1 MANLIA
7 RIAVLLVLAA
17 AGMVLADRKEKID
30 LSVSLLL
37 FLAAVNV
44 TSFFSLKDN
53 RIVVVM
59 ILTVY
64 FLLYAGAKEL
74 LRRRAEKKENEC
86 KSNIRLRAPMQSSWS
101 DVFEFSCKFK
111 NIRAGSRSQSDI
123 AEELHME
130 GDAARIHQLVSLLVD
145 NAVKYTP
152 EGGKIHIFWRKNG
165 KKAEF
170 SVQNTCDTLPEGDL
184 NRLFDRF
191 YRADASRARESGGY
205 GIGLSV
211 AAAIVKAHKGKI
223 TAERTRDGIC
233 FKAVFPAKG

>member
-53 RIVVVM
+53 RIIVVM

-74 LRRRAEKKENEC
+74 LRRRAEKKRKC
-86 KSNIRLRAPMQSSWS
+86 KPNIRLRAPMQKCRS

-111 NIRAGSRSQSDI
+111 EPSGQDRTA
-123 AEELHME
+123 AEGELC
-130 GDAARIHQLVSLLVD
+130 R
-145 NAVKYTP
+145 
-152 EGGKIHIFWRKNG
+152 
-165 KKAEF
+165 
-170 SVQNTCDTLPEGDL
+170 
-184 NRLFDRF
+184 
-191 YRADASRARESGGY
+191 
-205 GIGLSV
+205 
-211 AAAIVKAHKGKI
+211 
-223 TAERTRDGIC
+223 
-233 FKAVFPAKG
+233 

>member
-74 LRRRAEKKENEC
+74 LRRRAEKNTFVVSFEKIPR
-86 KSNIRLRAPMQSSWS
+86 KYFLIYRKLR
-101 DVFEFSCKFK
+101 
-111 NIRAGSRSQSDI
+111 
-123 AEELHME
+123 
-130 GDAARIHQLVSLLVD
+130 
-145 NAVKYTP
+145 
-152 EGGKIHIFWRKNG
+152 
-165 KKAEF
+165 
-170 SVQNTCDTLPEGDL
+170 
-184 NRLFDRF
+184 
-191 YRADASRARESGGY
+191 
-205 GIGLSV
+205 
-211 AAAIVKAHKGKI
+211 
-223 TAERTRDGIC
+223 
-233 FKAVFPAKG
+233 

>member
-17 AGMVLADRKEKID
+17 VLADRKEKID

-74 LRRRAEKKENEC
+74 LRRRAEKK
-86 KSNIRLRAPMQSSWS
+86 
-101 DVFEFSCKFK
+101 
-111 NIRAGSRSQSDI
+111 
-123 AEELHME
+123 
-130 GDAARIHQLVSLLVD
+130 
-145 NAVKYTP
+145 
-152 EGGKIHIFWRKNG
+152 RK
-165 KKAEF
+165 
-170 SVQNTCDTLPEGDL
+170 
-184 NRLFDRF
+184 
-191 YRADASRARESGGY
+191 
-205 GIGLSV
+205 
-211 AAAIVKAHKGKI
+211 
-223 TAERTRDGIC
+223 
-233 FKAVFPAKG
+233 